1 MIERI
6 LKAQKDFYEDR
17 KIMKEGNTL
26 DFLKTSLAQEAQE
39 LRDTPPEYMDTQTYN
54 EQELADVFLF
64 AFAILDKLAEEVNE
78 EPVETLNRIVL
89 EKIARNHVKFPTV
102 AFQNG
107 TPFSESL
114 AKCKTIWE
122 QSKGN
127 EEFYE

>member
-6 LKAQKDFYEDR
+6 LKAQKDFYTDR
-17 KIMKEGNTL
+17 PSMAVNNSI
-26 DFLKTSLAQEAQE
+26 DFLKTALAQEAQE
-39 LRDTPPEYMDTQTYN
+39 LQDTPPEYMDTQTYN

-78 EPVETLNRIVL
+78 EPQETLNRIVL
-89 EKIARNHVKFPTV
+89 EKIARNHLKYE
-102 AFQNG
+102 ARHFQNG
-107 TPFSESL
+107 TSFSESL
-114 AKCKTIWE
+114 TKCKTIWE